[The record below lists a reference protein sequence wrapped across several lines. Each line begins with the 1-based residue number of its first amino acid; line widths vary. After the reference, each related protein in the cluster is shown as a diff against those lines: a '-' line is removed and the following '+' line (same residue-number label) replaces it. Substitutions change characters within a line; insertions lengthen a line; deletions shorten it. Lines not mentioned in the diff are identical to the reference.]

1 MNLMLNL
8 LFQNSSELAQEV
20 YEVYVVKGRHGP
32 LEQVDWWT
40 RKAEATRG

>member
-1 MNLMLNL
+1 MLNL

-20 YEVYVVKGRHGP
+20 YEVYMVKGHHGS

-40 RKAEATRG
+40 RKAEATRDQFF